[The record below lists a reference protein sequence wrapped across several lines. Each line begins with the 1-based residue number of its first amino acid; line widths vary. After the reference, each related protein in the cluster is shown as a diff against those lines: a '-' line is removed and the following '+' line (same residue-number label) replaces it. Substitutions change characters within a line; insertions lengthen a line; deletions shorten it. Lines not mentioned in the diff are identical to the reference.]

1 MNDINFT
8 MYKLAGIIAEYDPFH
23 NGHAWQLQQAKAL
36 GAQRVA
42 VAMSCGLTQR
52 GALPLLPESVRVQ
65 AALTCGA
72 DLVFA
77 LPAPYACSGAE
88 CFARAGVQLLAAAG
102 CDALVFGAETPDAA
116 LLMEAARVLS
126 GAEYR
131 TALKARLA
139 AGARSF
145 AAARHAAVEAVCP
158 GTGLAALLDKP
169 NNNLAVEYCK
179 AILELG
185 ASLVPIPLPRQGAG
199 HGQALTETGGQFAS
213 ASALRTLW
221 QNGGADAAAPYV
233 PAEVLPLYREA
244 FAAGQYTDLV
254 AAQRCQLALLR
265 SRCAGTAPF
274 AQVRGISEGLEHR
287 LEAAVR
293 SSTTHAELLDSLTTV
308 RYPRARMRRLAMD
321 AALDYSVDAFPALPP
336 YLHLLGA
343 QKDAL
348 PLLKAA
354 ALPVSH
360 SLARLAEQNVPCR
373 AVVDAQ
379 LRACDF
385 GALCR
390 KKPEPMGGALR
401 QKIIFLTK

>member
-1 MNDINFT
+1 
-8 MYKLAGIIAEYDPFH
+8 
-23 NGHAWQLQQAKAL
+23 
-36 GAQRVA
+36 
-42 VAMSCGLTQR
+42 
-52 GALPLLPESVRVQ
+52 
-65 AALTCGA
+65 
-72 DLVFA
+72 
-77 LPAPYACSGAE
+77 
-88 CFARAGVQLLAAAG
+88 
-102 CDALVFGAETPDAA
+102 
-116 LLMEAARVLS
+116 
-126 GAEYR
+126 
-131 TALKARLA
+131 
-139 AGARSF
+139 
-145 AAARHAAVEAVCP
+145 VEAVCP

-185 ASLVPIPLPRQGAG
+185 ASLVPIPLPRQGAD

-233 PAEVLPLYREA
+233 PVEVLPLYREA
-244 FAAGQYTDLV
+244 FAAGQYTDPA

-321 AALDYSVDAFPALPP
+321 AALGYSADVFPALPP

-360 SLARLAEQNVPCR
+360 SLARLAEQNAPCR

>member
-52 GALPLLPESVRVQ
+52 GALPLLPENVRVQ

-145 AAARHAAVEAVCP
+145 AAARQQAVEAVCP

-185 ASLVPIPLPRQGAG
+185 VSLVPIPLPRQGAG

-221 QNGGADAAAPYV
+221 QSGGADAAAPYV

-244 FAAGQYTDLV
+244 YAAGQYIDLA

-321 AALDYSVDAFPALPP
+321 AALDYSADVFPALPP

>member
-1 MNDINFT
+1 MKT
-8 MYKLAGIIAEYDPFH
+8 VGIVAEYNPFH
-23 NGHAWQLQQAKAL
+23 AGHRKQFDRVKAEF
-36 GAQRVA
+36 GGETAIVC
-42 VAMSCGLTQR
+42 AMSGNYVQR
-52 GALPLLPESVRVQ
+52 GAPAVMDKTLRAK
-65 AALTCGA
+65 AAVACGA
-72 DLVFA
+72 DLVVE
-77 LPAPYACSGAE
+77 LPTTVSLSSAE
-88 CFARAGVQLLAAAG
+88 GFAAG
-102 CDALVFGAETPDAA
+102 GVGILSKLCDALCFGAETGEAE
-116 LLMEAARVLS
+116 LLMETARALLSEDFSPLLRRELDGGKSFPAARAGALAQMGLS
-126 GAEYR
+126 GEILR
-131 TALKARLA
+131 R
-139 AGARSF
+139 
-145 AAARHAAVEAVCP
+145 
-158 GTGLAALLDKP
+158 P
-169 NNNLAVEYCK
+169 NDILAVEYCK

-185 ASLVPIPLPRQGAG
+185 AALVPIPLPRQGAG

-221 QNGGADAAAPYV
+221 QKGGADAAAPYV

-244 FAAGQYTDLV
+244 FSAGQYTDLA

-321 AALDYSVDAFPALPP
+321 AALNYSADAFPALPP